1 MSILSIFK
9 LQPHSIEDSLKL
21 LERLNYIRDPL
32 STYPDL
38 WCSSYVSI
46 RYPFEEM
53 MTVKRCHISK
63 KYNTLGGRQ
72 FFEFIVSL
80 TEEESSQLGRFN
92 SCVRDIVEFLSHWQY
107 GHYQVLSCIH
117 LNTDNL
123 HAHIIQNNID
133 FMTGKR
139 FTPSR
144 PEFYAILDEVDAI
157 LKKHR
162 FSGLIQRFNAMTHEQ
177 HQI

>member
-1 MSILSIFK
+1 MSIFK
-9 LQPHSIEDSLKL
+9 LQPHAIEDSLKL

-32 STYPDL
+32 STSPDL
-38 WCSSYVSI
+38 WHNAYVSL
-46 RYPFEEM
+46 RHPFEEM
-53 MTVKRCHISK
+53 MLIKRCHISK
-63 KYNTLGGRQ
+63 SNNTTCGRQ

-80 TEEESSQLGRFN
+80 TEDESAQLGRFK
-92 SCVRDIVEFLSHWQY
+92 SCVRDIVELLSHWQD

-139 FTPSR
+139 FTPPSS
-144 PEFYAILDEVDAI
+144 EFYAILDEIDVI
-157 LKKHR
+157 LKKND
-162 FSGLIQRFNAMTHEQ
+162 FSGLIRRFSAMHDAT
-177 HQI
+177 